1 MPKANKKR
9 GRRAE
14 TKRKLE
20 GANDEPVSS
29 KRQKQHDPTIDNDNT
44 HDNDF
49 DVAADYVPLVEK
61 TSYEQHDRPFYGL
74 LDEEEQEYFRKAGE
88 MLELNQF
95 TGPEDRHA
103 FVESV
108 YKQADNKELKLA
120 NSQSCSR
127 VLERLIQLSSPTQ
140 LKTLFQKFSGKS
152 DSLH

>member
-14 TKRKLE
+14 KKRKLE

-29 KRQKQHDPTIDNDNT
+29 KRQKHHDPDIDNDNA
-44 HDNDF
+44 HDNDL
-49 DVAADYVPLVEK
+49 DIAADYVPLE
-61 TSYEQHDRPFYGL
+61 ENAGHAPNDRPFYGL

-95 TGPEDRHA
+95 SGPDDRQA

-108 YKQADNKELKLA
+108 YKQAENKELKLA

-127 VLERLIQLSSPTQ
+127 VLERLIQLSSPAQ
-140 LKTLFQKFSGKS
+140 LKMLFQKFSGK
-152 DSLH
+152 